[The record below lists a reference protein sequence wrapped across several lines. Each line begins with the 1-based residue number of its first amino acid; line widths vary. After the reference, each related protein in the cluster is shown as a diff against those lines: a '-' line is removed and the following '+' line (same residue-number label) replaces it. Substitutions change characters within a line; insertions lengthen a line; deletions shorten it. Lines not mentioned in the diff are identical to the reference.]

1 MKITKPNLGKG
12 FLRLYLAAWS
22 IGFSILV
29 IDSYKEMVTALGS
42 NYWLA
47 EEVRKREQEKCLEKV
62 LFETTN
68 DKNKKITRLDMC
80 EIYKESLNV
89 SDSVSKNESDKKT
102 HDVLIIGIV
111 LPAIFGV
118 FLFAIFR
125 LTKWVAK
132 GFVS

>member
-1 MKITKPNLGKG
+1 M
-12 FLRLYLAAWS
+12 YLAAWS
-22 IGFSILV
+22 IWFSILV
-29 IDSYKEMVTALGS
+29 IDSYKEMVTALGW

-47 EEVRKREQEKCLEKV
+47 EEVGKREQEKCLEKV

-68 DKNKKITRLDMC
+68 DKNKKNTSVDMC
-80 EIYKESLNV
+80 EIYKESLNT
-89 SDSVSKNESDKKT
+89 SDAVSKNESYQKT

-118 FLFAIFR
+118 FLFALFR
-125 LTKWVAK
+125 LTKWVAN